1 MDTRPGASASWSEYI
16 RIDRIDNVG
25 PNTTRLTQVNK
36 DVHTILTPSETIAQF
51 DYLAHQGNGGID
63 AIVATTIRIII
74 YQPKQRLS
82 VAWEDIRDMT
92 IDDGSQLAALRLTMP
107 DSRTLP
113 LGGLLLEQAHALLAT
128 YQRAIRSS
136 YLRDTELE
144 VQEIRSTRFETGC
157 HTNDECGEDIAS
169 LEQRLRGEQ
178 EFLNLQEELGDGIKK
193 RIETEDRIA
202 DLQQKLNARY
212 EERRREV
219 NAHDLEDFIVDVEYE
234 EDEADYDE
242 THHGD
247 APGPAVDLEAMQPDE
262 FEDLVARLY
271 KQMGYDVD
279 LTQHSRDGGVDV
291 YARRTNEAG
300 IEEIAVQC
308 KHYTRSGP
316 IGPAEARAL
325 LGVVN
330 DQKRLARGV
339 LVTSG
344 SFSTGCQEFADRNRI
359 GLIDGERLRE
369 LLEHHEV
376 R

>member
-25 PNTTRLTQVNK
+25 PNTTRLTQINK

-193 RIETEDRIA
+193 RIETEDKIA
-202 DLQQKLNARY
+202 DLQQKINAKLDQKRKEENARDH
-212 EERRREV
+212 E
-219 NAHDLEDFIVDVEYE
+219 NSTVDVEYE
-234 EDEADYDE
+234 QDEADYVYAPE
-242 THHGD
+242 TM
-247 APGPAVDLEAMQPDE
+247 VDLEAMTPSQ
-262 FEDLVARLY
+262 FEELVARLY
-271 KQMGYDVD
+271 KRIGYNVA
-279 LTQHSRDGGVDV
+279 LTPPSRDGGVDL
-291 YARRTNEAG
+291 YAGRENEAG
-300 IEEIAVQC
+300 VEEIVVQC